1 MEQLNFD
8 DGTRKIQVNGGE
20 FLRFNPRD
28 PNLYHRFFEAMAQ
41 IDRLAREYAAD
52 QTVSTGEVMDT
63 NGFPREP
70 AALAAV
76 KEYDRKVK
84 ALLSDVFGKRN
95 DFDRI
100 LNGMNV
106 LAVASNGK
114 PIITNFLE
122 ALAPIISESADLL
135 AKSRAAAAVE
145 QAEKAREQ
153 REANE

>member
-1 MEQLNFD
+1 M
-8 DGTRKIQVNGGE
+8 
-20 FLRFNPRD
+20 
-28 PNLYHRFFEAMAQ
+28 
-41 IDRLAREYAAD
+41 
-52 QTVSTGEVMDT
+52 
-63 NGFPREP
+63 
-70 AALAAV
+70 
-76 KEYDRKVK
+76 K
-84 ALLSDVFGKRN
+84 ALLSDVFGNRN

-135 AKSRAAAAVE
+135 AKARAAAAVE

>member
-1 MEQLNFD
+1 
-8 DGTRKIQVNGGE
+8 
-20 FLRFNPRD
+20 
-28 PNLYHRFFEAMAQ
+28 
-41 IDRLAREYAAD
+41 
-52 QTVSTGEVMDT
+52 MDT
-63 NGFPREP
+63 SGFPREP

-122 ALAPIISESADLL
+122 ALAPIISESADRL

-153 REANE
+153 REANG